1 MNTTLKANPKPMRN
15 VTDVL
20 KAESGRE
27 IFIFETKKH
36 KLHIG
41 DIYECE
47 YKIGSSTETLTSR
60 LIDTTPE
67 DRTLIF
73 NHPTMI
79 NRTIGIP
86 NWNIINLKRIL

>member
-1 MNTTLKANPKPMRN
+1 MRN

-20 KAESGRE
+20 KADSGRE
-27 IFIFETKKH
+27 IFIFEVKKY

-41 DIYECE
+41 DMYECE
-47 YKIGSSTETLTSR
+47 YKVGVSTETLTSR
-60 LIDTTPE
+60 LIDTTAD

-73 NHPTMI
+73 NHPTLV

-86 NWNIINLKRIL
+86 NWNIVKLSRL

>member
-1 MNTTLKANPKPMRN
+1 MRN

-20 KAESGRE
+20 KADSGRE
-27 IFIFETKKH
+27 ILIFEVKKY
-36 KLHIG
+36 KLSVG
-41 DIYECE
+41 DMYECE
-47 YKIGSSTETLTSR
+47 YKIGATTEILISR

-73 NHPTMI
+73 NHPTLV

-86 NWNIINLKRIL
+86 NWNIKRLTRL

>member
-1 MNTTLKANPKPMRN
+1 MRN

-20 KAESGRE
+20 KADSGRE
-27 IFIFETKKH
+27 IFIFEVKKY

-41 DIYECE
+41 DMYECE
-47 YKIGSSTETLTSR
+47 YKVGASTEMLTSR
-60 LIDTTPE
+60 LIDTTAD

-73 NHPTMI
+73 NHPTLV

-86 NWNIINLKRIL
+86 NWNIVKLSRL

>member
-1 MNTTLKANPKPMRN
+1 MRN

-27 IFIFETKKH
+27 IFIFEVKKH
-36 KLHIG
+36 KISIG
-41 DIYECE
+41 DMYECE
-47 YKIGSSTETLTSR
+47 YKIAASTEVLVSR

-73 NHPTMI
+73 NHPTLV

-86 NWNIINLKRIL
+86 NWNIVKLTRL

>member
-1 MNTTLKANPKPMRN
+1 MRN

-27 IFIFETKKH
+27 IFIFEVKKH
-36 KLHIG
+36 KLSIG
-41 DIYECE
+41 DMYECE
-47 YKIGSSTETLTSR
+47 YKIGTATETLCSR

-73 NHPTMI
+73 NHPTLI

-86 NWNIINLKRIL
+86 NWNVIKLTRL

>member
-1 MNTTLKANPKPMRN
+1 MRN

-20 KAESGRE
+20 KADSGRE
-27 IFIFETKKH
+27 IFIYEVKKY
-36 KLHIG
+36 KLSAG
-41 DIYECE
+41 EMYECT
-47 YKIGSSTETLTSR
+47 YKIGGTTETLVSR

-73 NHPTMI
+73 NHPTLV

-86 NWNIINLKRIL
+86 NWNIVKLTRL

>member
-1 MNTTLKANPKPMRN
+1 MRN

-20 KAESGRE
+20 KADSGRE
-27 IFIFETKKH
+27 ILIFEVKKY
-36 KLHIG
+36 KLSIG
-41 DIYECE
+41 DMYECE
-47 YKIGSSTETLTSR
+47 YKIGSSTETLVSR

-73 NHPTMI
+73 NHPTLV

-86 NWNIINLKRIL
+86 NWNIKKLTRL

>member
-1 MNTTLKANPKPMRN
+1 MRN

-27 IFIFETKKH
+27 IFIFEVKKH
-36 KLHIG
+36 KLSIG
-41 DIYECE
+41 EMYECE
-47 YKIGSSTETLTSR
+47 YKIGSSTETLCSR

-73 NHPTMI
+73 NHPTLI

-86 NWNIINLKRIL
+86 NWNVIKLTRL

>member
-1 MNTTLKANPKPMRN
+1 MLKANPKPMRN

-47 YKIGSSTETLTSR
+47 YKIGGTTETLTSR

>member
-1 MNTTLKANPKPMRN
+1 MRN

-20 KAESGRE
+20 KADSGRE
-27 IFIFETKKH
+27 ILIFEVKKY
-36 KLHIG
+36 KLSIG
-41 DIYECE
+41 DMYECE
-47 YKIGSSTETLTSR
+47 YKIGLSTETLVSR

-73 NHPTMI
+73 NHPTLV

-86 NWNIINLKRIL
+86 NWNIKRLTRL

>member
-1 MNTTLKANPKPMRN
+1 MRN

-20 KAESGRE
+20 KADSGRE
-27 IFIFETKKH
+27 IFIFEVKKY

-41 DIYECE
+41 DMYECE
-47 YKIGSSTETLTSR
+47 YKVGASTETLTSR
-60 LIDTTPE
+60 LIDTTAD

-73 NHPTMI
+73 NHPTLV

-86 NWNIINLKRIL
+86 NWNIIKLSRL

>member
-1 MNTTLKANPKPMRN
+1 MRN

-20 KAESGRE
+20 KADSGRE
-27 IFIFETKKH
+27 ILIFEVKKY
-36 KLHIG
+36 KLSIG
-41 DIYECE
+41 DMYECE
-47 YKIGSSTETLTSR
+47 YKIGTTTEVLVSR

-73 NHPTMI
+73 NHPTLV

-86 NWNIINLKRIL
+86 NWNIKRLTRL